1 MGTVTLNSFALI
13 QTDPVCSVIGHIWMQ
28 VIDSFL
34 PLDYM
39 IVESLK
45 D

>member
-13 QTDPVCSVIGHIWMQ
+13 QTDPVVIGHIWMQ